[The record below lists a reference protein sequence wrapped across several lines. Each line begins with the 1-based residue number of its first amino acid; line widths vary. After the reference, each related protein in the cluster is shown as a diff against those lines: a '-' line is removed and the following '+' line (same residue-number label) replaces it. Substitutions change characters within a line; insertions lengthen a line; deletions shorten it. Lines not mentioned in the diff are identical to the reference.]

1 MEYTHHYLS
10 PLGGITLSGDG
21 DALTGLWFDGQ
32 KHFAETL
39 SAVHEERFLP
49 VFRDAGLWLD
59 IYFSGKQPNFTP
71 PLRPR
76 GTPFRR
82 AVWDILL
89 TIPYGST
96 VTYAQTAR
104 LMGSASPRAVGGA
117 VGHNPIS
124 LIIPCHRVVGSGGD
138 LTGYAGGTDRKA
150 RLLEMERSG
159 ILRRHKEACF
169 GPERAG
175 SDRGPLANAEN
186 VK

>member
-1 MEYTHHYLS
+1 MEYTHHYMS
-10 PLGGITLSGDG
+10 PLGGITLAADG

-39 SAVHEERFLP
+39 SPVHEERFLP

-59 IYFSGKQPNFTP
+59 IYFGGKQPDFTP
-71 PLRPR
+71 ALRPR
-76 GTPFRR
+76 GTAFRR

-104 LMGSASPRAVGGA
+104 LMGSPSPRAVGGA

-124 LIIPCHRVVGSGGD
+124 LIIPCHRVLGSGGD

-150 RLLEMERSG
+150 RLLEMEQEHI
-159 ILRRHKEACF
+159 ILRR
-169 GPERAG
+169 
-175 SDRGPLANAEN
+175 
-186 VK
+186 